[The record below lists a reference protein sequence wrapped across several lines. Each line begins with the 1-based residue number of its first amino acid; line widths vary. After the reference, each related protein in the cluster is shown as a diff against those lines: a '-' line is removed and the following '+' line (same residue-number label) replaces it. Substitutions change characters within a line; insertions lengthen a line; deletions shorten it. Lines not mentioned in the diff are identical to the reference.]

1 MCDFNSGDLIAHILE
16 PFAKHSM
23 PGSRTARCRDFPG
36 PCSGNPPF
44 ERNGEGYGRRQ
55 GRGHCRRVQK
65 ARYGKLPAAPPL
77 QSRYANPRA
86 PFTES
91 DVFKRD
97 GRFGLTSGLV
107 HRLAMDFRSRLSE
120 DDDRLNGSLRRGS
133 WLNRCASSL
142 LCSIAS
148 ASVGNC
154 NPVLSRIGT
163 PSFISK

>member
-1 MCDFNSGDLIAHILE
+1 
-16 PFAKHSM
+16 M

-65 ARYGKLPAAPPL
+65 ARYRKLPAAPPL

-86 PFTES
+86 PFTGS

-97 GRFGLTSGLV
+97 GRFGLTNGLV
-107 HRLAMDFRSRLSE
+107 HRLATDFRSRLSE
-120 DDDRLNGSLRRGS
+120 DDDRLNGVFAPWVVAKSLCKFFAM
-133 WLNRCASSL
+133 LNRVRVCRKL
-142 LCSIAS
+142 
-148 ASVGNC
+148 
-154 NPVLSRIGT
+154 
-163 PSFISK
+163 